1 MTWLKNGQ
9 KKIEEDALQLAE
21 NNLNIIPESWT
32 ASIGHTTHLTAADD
46 QGNVV
51 SLTQTIGPNMGSK
64 VASKDLGFLYAVSL
78 GGYLGEYNPG
88 DRLNSHISPTL
99 FLKNGIIHLAI
110 GAAGGSR
117 IITAITQVA
126 HRYLS
131 QKNNLK
137 KALYLPRVY
146 PFEDTLWIE
155 DHDGIR
161 ELNAEFDPDV
171 YPIKMIDEKAR
182 FGRVHA
188 VSYDS
193 ITKTWTGAA
202 DPDWEGTV
210 EYHLKP

>member
-1 MTWLKNGQ
+1 LA

-21 NNLNIIPESWT
+21 NTLKIIPESWT

-99 FLKNGIIHLAI
+99 FLKNGIIRLAI

-131 QKNNLK
+131 QKNNLN

-146 PFEDTLWIE
+146 PFEDTL
-155 DHDGIR
+155 D
-161 ELNAEFDPDV
+161 
-171 YPIKMIDEKAR
+171 
-182 FGRVHA
+182 
-188 VSYDS
+188 
-193 ITKTWTGAA
+193 
-202 DPDWEGTV
+202 
-210 EYHLKP
+210 